1 MYDDER
7 VNYADKFEE
16 FNPKQN
22 NYILCSRK
30 LDGAYKSVVDEFKK
44 IKKEN
49 DFETESSI
57 VCYDEEFFL
66 AEFPQ
71 TKSQDVK

>member
-22 NYILCSRK
+22 NYILCSK
-30 LDGAYKSVVDEFKK
+30 LDGAYKSVVVNLKK
-44 IKKEN
+44 LKGK
-49 DFETESSI
+49 
-57 VCYDEEFFL
+57 
-66 AEFPQ
+66 
-71 TKSQDVK
+71 